1 MRKTFKSALV
11 LGLAA
16 VFTVGSV
23 LCCCVRNIAQAHAA
37 AKIHSCCAAKAKA
50 DTQHKAGDCSQ
61 CSSSLKIAE
70 AAQPISFVSPLVFA
84 FKVLPADMAFIP
96 RPQLAEYKTAW
107 INGPPG
113 FFTAVPLYIQSRSI
127 RI

>member
-1 MRKTFKSALV
+1 MRKTFKSALI
-11 LGLAA
+11 LGLAG
-16 VFTVGSV
+16 VFTAASV
-23 LCCCVRNIAQAHAA
+23 LCCCVRNIAHAA
-37 AKIHSCCAAKAKA
+37 VPTKIHSCCAAKAKA

-70 AAQPISFVSPLVFA
+70 AAQPVGFSSYLVLEY
-84 FKVLPADMAFIP
+84 KVLPANTAFVLRTP
-96 RPQLAEYKTAW
+96 VAAYQTAW
-107 INGPPG
+107 IHGPPG